1 MSHETYIGDGLYA
14 SFDGYQ
20 IRLRAPREDN
30 DHVVYL
36 DNATFSLFMDYVQ
49 EAVGIKI
56 EIIKAGGEKNEN
68 V

>member
-20 IRLRAPREDN
+20 IRLRAPREGS

-56 EIIKAGGEKNEN
+56 EIIKADGEKNEN